1 MLVKGKK
8 LPKGEDDQ
16 ILSDRGDE
24 EEEMEEEELQ
34 ETEKKQQV
42 SGSPESPTLRTGQG
56 LRGTV
61 GRAVILTSVFPRKA
75 SISPRSCQPWS
86 CTAVPTA

>member
-24 EEEMEEEELQ
+24 DEEVDEEELQ

-42 SGSPESPTLRTGQG
+42 SGSPESPTLRNGQG
-56 LRGTV
+56 FRGTV
-61 GRAVILTSVFPRKA
+61 GRAVVLTSVSPRKA
-75 SISPRSCQPWS
+75 SISLRSCLPWS
-86 CTAVPTA
+86 CTAVPAA